1 MKFTVDYP
9 IVTAGYDPALVT
21 AAGMTRVAQAAEECG
36 YDAISFSE
44 HPAPS
49 HKWLNAGGHESLDA
63 PLAGELMPAAA
74 IMTQGCHSAKS

>member
-9 IVTAGYDPALVT
+9 IVNVGYDPALVT

-49 HKWLNAGGHESLDA
+49 QQMAQRGRPRVARPDLGPRRSAPPSPAGCG
-63 PLAGELMPAAA
+63 
-74 IMTQGCHSAKS
+74 